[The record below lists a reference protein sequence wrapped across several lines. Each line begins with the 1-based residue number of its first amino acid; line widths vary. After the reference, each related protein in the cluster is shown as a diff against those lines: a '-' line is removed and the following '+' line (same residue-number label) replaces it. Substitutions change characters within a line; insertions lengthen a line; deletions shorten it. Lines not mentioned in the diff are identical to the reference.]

1 MIDVE
6 NRDGWRKLILN
17 RPERLNA
24 VNPAMLS
31 ALIDAI
37 GAAEADPATRALL
50 LTGNGRGFCAGQEL
64 GPEVTPGPDGP
75 PDLRALAHTWH
86 HEVVRRL
93 RASRL
98 PVVCAVNGVAAG
110 AGASFALACD
120 IVLAAKSARFV
131 QAFVRI
137 GLVPDSGASFFLT
150 HSIGEARARALAML
164 GDAIDAETAAAWGM
178 IWKAV
183 EDADLIPDA
192 EALTA
197 GLAKAPTG
205 ALARMKTAVRRRG
218 HELVARTTR
227 SGSAAARRVRPH
239 RRLRRG
245 RSGVSGK
252 APAGVQGMTDADALA
267 RRCADAMWAR
277 RCREP
282 RAGHDA
288 GPCRRRAGR
297 ACRCR
302 CGPKW

>member
-6 NRDGWRKLILN
+6 IKDGWRKLTLN
-17 RPERLNA
+17 RPEKLNA

-31 ALIDAI
+31 DLLQAI
-37 GAAEADPATRALL
+37 SAAEADKATRALL

-64 GPEVTPGPDGP
+64 GPEVTPGPAGP
-75 PDLRALAHTWH
+75 PDLEKLAHTWH

-131 QAFVRI
+131 QAFVKI

-150 HSIGEARARALAML
+150 HSVGEARARALAML
-164 GDAIDAETAAAWGM
+164 GDTISGETAAAWGM

-183 EDADLIPDA
+183 EDADLMTEA

-197 GLAKAPTG
+197 SLAKAPTA
-205 ALARMKTAVRRRG
+205 ALSRMK
-218 HELVARTTR
+218 LLF
-227 SGSAAARRVRPH
+227 AAAGTNTLAAQLDLEA
-239 RRLRRG
+239 RLQGESG
-245 RSGVSGK
+245 RSDDYAEGVR
-252 APAGVQGMTDADALA
+252 AFQE
-267 RRCADAMWAR
+267 RR
-277 RCREP
+277 P
-282 RAGHDA
+282 PVFKG
-288 GPCRRRAGR
+288 
-297 ACRCR
+297 
-302 CGPKW
+302 